1 MKAWLEDICFESES
15 SVRPKVEELPSWS
28 ESEDESQSKDVTC
41 EVCGL
46 EDDEMSDEEE
56 FRNGTEANR
65 LRIKEESGGIVKRLL
80 DPRLP
85 SQEEVKEHEL
95 SGHLPY
101 RNWCPNCVKAKGK
114 DLDHRKDAGVSRGLA
129 EYSFDYCFPGDE
141 FGFKLTVLS
150 GKERV
155 TGMHFATAVPTKGA
169 SGKFAVD
176 KALQFME
183 EVGDTT
189 SKIIVK
195 TDQEP
200 SIQYFVKDLI
210 ESRPQG
216 QTVIEE
222 SPVKSSGSNGIVER
236 GVQVLEGQL
245 RVMLLA
251 FESRIGR
258 EISAKEPIVTF
269 MPE

>member
-1 MKAWLEDICFESES
+1 MKAWLEDICFESKS
-15 SVRPKVEELPSWS
+15 TVSPQFEELPKLLQ
-28 ESEDESQSKDVTC
+28 EDEESQDGDNAC

-46 EDDEMSDEEE
+46 EEDEMSDEEE
-56 FRNGTEANR
+56 FQNGTEANR
-65 LRIKEESGGIVKRLL
+65 LRVKEEAGGIVKRLL

-85 SQEEVKEHEL
+85 SKEEVKEHEL

-101 RNWCPNCVKAKGK
+101 RNWCPSCVKAKGK
-114 DLDHRKDAGVSRGLA
+114 DLDHRKDAGESRGLA

-155 TGMHFATAVPTKGA
+155 TGMHFASAVPTKGA

-189 SKIIVK
+189 SKVIVK

-236 GVQVLEGQL
+236 
-245 RVMLLA
+245 
-251 FESRIGR
+251 SS
-258 EISAKEPIVTF
+258 SA
-269 MPE
+269 

>member
-1 MKAWLEDICFESES
+1 M
-15 SVRPKVEELPSWS
+15 
-28 ESEDESQSKDVTC
+28 
-41 EVCGL
+41 
-46 EDDEMSDEEE
+46 
-56 FRNGTEANR
+56 
-65 LRIKEESGGIVKRLL
+65 
-80 DPRLP
+80 
-85 SQEEVKEHEL
+85 
-95 SGHLPY
+95 
-101 RNWCPNCVKAKGK
+101 
-114 DLDHRKDAGVSRGLA
+114 
-129 EYSFDYCFPGDE
+129 
-141 FGFKLTVLS
+141 LS

-189 SKIIVK
+189 SKVIVK
-195 TDQEP
+195 IDQEP

-251 FESRIGR
+251 FESRMGR
-258 EISAKEPIVTF
+258 EVSAKEPIVTF
-269 MPE
+269 MPEYAAYLLNRREQGKDGKTSYERCKGKKAIVLGVEFGEKLLYKVRPKRY